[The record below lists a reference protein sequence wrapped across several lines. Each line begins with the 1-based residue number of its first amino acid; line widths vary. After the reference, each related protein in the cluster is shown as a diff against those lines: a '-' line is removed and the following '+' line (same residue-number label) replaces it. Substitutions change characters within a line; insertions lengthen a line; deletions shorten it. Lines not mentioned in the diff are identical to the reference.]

1 MKRKQISMKVWVI
14 LQGVDNKTEIF
25 ADHVDYLQSHNMN
38 WGAFLFDQSEQNR
51 TSNGIVS
58 KFEWL

>member
-38 WGAFLFDQSEQNR
+38 WRAF
-51 TSNGIVS
+51 
-58 KFEWL
+58 